1 MPDDTEQDR
10 QTRCCQEDHNESLH
24 ARKAVQGDIA
34 PSTKARALGK
44 FVAA

>member
-10 QTRCCQEDHNESLH
+10 QTRCCQEDHHESH